1 MRARTARHYAWL
13 LRPDVRKSTKS
24 EQAPNE
30 AFQGWWLVRGRV
42 EYPACDSLSE
52 DEIQWLREPVGKLT
66 LAPGVTL
73 PVPRAMKLTLQ
84 YRPDVRQKRA
94 SNPLALA
101 GWFFSSGLHEH
112 RLLRL
117 VDADWVRH
125 LDTAL
130 RAKGDAGP
138 APWATWLMTLTWHLL
153 EPAQQAALPLAEP
166 AARLKFMGM
175 FFEAAARSPSLTALL
190 ARRWHIWLEQ
200 DESRE
205 NGRPQPRWRLIGMRS
220 RPVWSPARADESEG
234 TTPSGMAAPA
244 PAIHWRDRPFG
255 VNLYGF
261 AFGEL
266 GIGEDVRMAVKACE
280 AAGIPH
286 RVVNVDP
293 GAQLRQAD
301 RALAEHVQ
309 RSAEASPFAFNIF
322 CMPGFD
328 MVGRVLMREGQGLL
342 EGHCNIGWWPWE
354 LPVWPRRWKPAFD
367 LVDEVWA
374 ATWYT
379 EAMYRA
385 ATDKPVT
392 WMPLPAAVD
401 RVQPMTRQALGLPP
415 RRFLYLFVFDLNSWL
430 PRKNPW
436 AVIDAF
442 QRAFPPPA
450 GKVRP
455 AQAQVSLVL
464 KTMNGRD
471 GHPVWEAFKQRC
483 AEDPRIVL
491 MDKTLDRDQVL
502 GLIQACDAYVS
513 LHRAEGFG
521 RTLAEAMLLGKPV
534 VATDFSGS
542 TDFLDQTVGFPV
554 RWARK
559 AVEPGDYLFV
569 EPDDEAW
576 WAEADVEHAAQQL
589 RAAKASAKN
598 AAFRAH
604 LNEHATEVFSPVRI
618 GAQMQRRLL
627 QMWEAGR

>member
-1 MRARTARHYAWL
+1 VPA
-13 LRPDVRKSTKS
+13 ST
-24 EQAPNE
+24 
-30 AFQGWWLVRGRV
+30 
-42 EYPACDSLSE
+42 
-52 DEIQWLREPVGKLT
+52 
-66 LAPGVTL
+66 
-73 PVPRAMKLTLQ
+73 
-84 YRPDVRQKRA
+84 
-94 SNPLALA
+94 
-101 GWFFSSGLHEH
+101 
-112 RLLRL
+112 
-117 VDADWVRH
+117 
-125 LDTAL
+125 
-130 RAKGDAGP
+130 
-138 APWATWLMTLTWHLL
+138 
-153 EPAQQAALPLAEP
+153 
-166 AARLKFMGM
+166 
-175 FFEAAARSPSLTALL
+175 
-190 ARRWHIWLEQ
+190 
-200 DESRE
+200 
-205 NGRPQPRWRLIGMRS
+205 
-220 RPVWSPARADESEG
+220 
-234 TTPSGMAAPA
+234 
-244 PAIHWRDRPFG
+244 IHWRDRPFG

-301 RALAEHVQ
+301 QALAEHVQ
-309 RSAEASPFAFNIF
+309 RSAEEAPFAFNIF

-328 MVGRVLMREGQGLL
+328 MVGRVLMREGQGVLD
-342 EGHCNIGWWPWE
+342 GHCNIGWWPWE

-401 RVQPMTRQALGLPP
+401 RVQPMSRQALGLPL

-442 QRAFPPPA
+442 QRAYPA
-450 GKVRP
+450 PSGKVRP
-455 AQAQVSLVL
+455 GQAQVSLVL

-491 MDKTLDRDQVL
+491 LDKTLDRDQVL

-534 VATDFSGS
+534 VATDFSGN
-542 TDFLDQTVGFPV
+542 TDFLDQKVGFPV

-559 AVEPGDYLFV
+559 TVEPGDYLFV

-576 WAEADVEHAAQQL
+576 WAEADVEHAAQQMQ
-589 RAAKASAKN
+589 AAKASAKD
-598 AAFRAH
+598 AAFKARLSAH
-604 LNEHATEVFSPVRI
+604 AAEVFSPVRI
-618 GAQMQRRLL
+618 GAQMHKRLL